1 MRQEERLLIIAHN
14 EQATNTCVEILMSL
28 CADYIE
34 GEQDWAGVIFNRYF
48 SKMYPEVQKK
58 FIHTCPFEKLAN
70 KMAKKY
76 GFALPWRET
85 SENPWEWEYKGFE
98 RNPRNGQEVYV
109 LQVVR

>member
-34 GEQDWAGVIFNRYF
+34 GEQDWAGVIFSRYF
-48 SKMYPEVQKK
+48 PKMYPEVQKK